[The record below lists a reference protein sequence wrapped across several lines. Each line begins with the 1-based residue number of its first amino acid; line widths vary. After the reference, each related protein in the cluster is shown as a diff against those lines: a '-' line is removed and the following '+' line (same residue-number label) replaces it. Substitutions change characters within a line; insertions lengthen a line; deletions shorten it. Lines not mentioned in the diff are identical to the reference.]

1 MTVGLWRDLWGAA
14 RSLDFSAAGDGASP
28 VSTHAVV
35 RCGQRPY
42 NLSVMSS
49 TASLPEIPHS
59 NSNGH
64 RRNPALRVLYY
75 TVCLLL
81 VALIAGVW
89 WLYWIARLPLPQLD
103 GSVSVSGISSK
114 VRVMRDEQGVP
125 TIQAATLEDLFFA
138 QGYVTA
144 QDRLWQ
150 MDMLR
155 RAAAGELS
163 EIIGEDT
170 VKMDRE
176 QRILGLRIAA
186 EAAEKNI
193 SARDRGFLDAYARG
207 VNAFLESHRDRLSL
221 EFRLMK
227 YTPRPWT
234 VTDSLLVGA
243 RMVQDLTHYSNPPAL
258 TREKI
263 LAKLGPELTA
273 DLYVNSSWR
282 DRPPTEVRRM
292 EDEPA
297 VHSSDTDEDED
308 DDEEVDPEGGNGR
321 LISGLASGS
330 DFVNTLQLAGHVPQG
345 LKPAFFQA
353 LNGTAEAVPLQNN
366 WVVPP
371 GLGSAVSLFPA
382 LKRWA
387 KLVRPYG
394 TGYSFDTEYSSGAGY
409 ADDSFRPGSN
419 NWVVS
424 GQHTVSGKP
433 LLSNDMHL
441 DHQMPNLWFEAHL
454 KTDSGNF
461 DVAGVTLPGVPF
473 VIVGHNQRI
482 GWGFT
487 NVGATV
493 EDDYI
498 EEFNAQG
505 QYKTPAGWVDAQ
517 HRQETI
523 HVKGKPDVTLD
534 VVTTRHGPIITELIP
549 GETRKIA
556 LRWTLQDG
564 MGLMFFDVN
573 SAENWEEFRKAFS
586 TFDAPG
592 QNVMYGDVDG
602 HIGYQATGRVPIRA
616 AGDGS
621 LPVSGSD
628 DAHEWKGW
636 IPFDEMPHVY
646 DPPEGILATANGRI
660 TPDGYKYSISTE
672 WEAPWRTDRIYR
684 VLESGKKFAPADML
698 ALQMDVS
705 STYDRVCAD
714 KFVYAIDHAAS
725 ASDRAKQAAE
735 ILRDWDGRMS
745 ADSAAPMIETK
756 ARQELARLLLEPK
769 LGAAADISASRPA
782 SGALSWKSYHWA
794 MSSVWLEN
802 VLTKQPARWLPP
814 GYSDYGSLLTAA
826 VENAVK
832 QTRVAS
838 GDPSKAP
845 SDLSQWKWGKNYPVE
860 IDHPVLSQLPL
871 IGRFTGPGLH
881 PLSGSN
887 YTVKAMGRGFGPSE
901 RLTWNFAN
909 FDESTLNVVTGESGI
924 FLSPYYMD
932 QWAAW
937 YGGAT
942 FAFPFSQAAVEQH
955 RAHEMM
961 LEPGRQE
968 GSR

>member
-1 MTVGLWRDLWGAA
+1 LETIGL
-14 RSLDFSAAGDGASP
+14 
-28 VSTHAVV
+28 AVV
-35 RCGQRPY
+35 TDTTRPY

-49 TASLPEIPHS
+49 TASLPEVR
-59 NSNGH
+59 
-64 RRNPALRVLYY
+64 RRNPALRILYY
-75 TVCLLL
+75 AVCLLL
-81 VALIAGVW
+81 VALIGVIW
-89 WLYWIARLPLPQLD
+89 WLYWIAHSAVPQLD
-103 GSVSVSGISSK
+103 GSIAVPGISSK
-114 VRVMRDEQGVP
+114 VSVVRDGHGVP
-125 TIQAATLEDLFFA
+125 TIEAATLEDLFFA

-150 MDMLR
+150 MDMMR

-163 EIIGEDT
+163 EVIGEDT

-186 EAAEKNI
+186 EAAEKSI
-193 SARDRGFLDAYARG
+193 SARDRAYFDAYARG
-207 VNAFLESHRDRLSL
+207 VNAFLESHRNRLSL

-243 RMVQDLTHYSNPPAL
+243 RMVQDLNHYSNPPPL
-258 TREKI
+258 TREKV

-282 DRPPTEVRRM
+282 DRPPSDVRRL

-297 VHSSDTDEDED
+297 ANSGDEDDD
-308 DDEEVDPEGGNGR
+308 DDEEVEPEGG
-321 LISGLASGS
+321 ASRITSVGPS
-330 DFVNTLQLAGHVPQG
+330 RPVPQG
-345 LKPAFFQA
+345 LKPSLSRR
-353 LNGTAEAVPLQNN
+353 LNGAAEAAPLQSLSIYAANLWDN
-366 WVVPP
+366 VPED
-371 GLGSAVSLFPA
+371 A
-382 LKRWA
+382 
-387 KLVRPYG
+387 
-394 TGYSFDTEYSSGAGY
+394 
-409 ADDSFRPGSN
+409 DSFRPGSN

-424 GQHTVSGKP
+424 GQRTVSGKP

-454 KTDSGNF
+454 KTKSGEF

-487 NVGATV
+487 NVGPTV
-493 EDDYI
+493 EDDFI

-505 QYKTPAGWVDAQ
+505 QYKAPAGWRDAE

-534 VVTTRHGPIITELIP
+534 VVTTRHGPIISEVLP

-573 SAENWEEFRKAFS
+573 TAQNWDEFRKAFS
-586 TFDAPG
+586 TFGAPG

-602 HIGYQATGRVPIRA
+602 HIGYQATGRVPIRV

-646 DPPEGILATANGRI
+646 DPPGGILATANGRI
-660 TPDGYKYSISTE
+660 APDGYKYSISTE
-672 WEAPWRTDRIYR
+672 WDAPWRTDRIYR

-705 STYDRVCAD
+705 STYDRFCAD
-714 KFVYAIDHAAS
+714 KFVYAVDHAAS
-725 ASDRAKQAAE
+725 ASDRAKRAAE

-745 ADSAAPMIETK
+745 ANSAGPTIETK
-756 ARQELARLLLEPK
+756 ARQELARLLLEAK
-769 LGAAADISASRPA
+769 LGAAAAKSPP
-782 SGALSWKSYHWA
+782 GALSWKSYHWA

-826 VENAVK
+826 VENVVK
-832 QTRVAS
+832 QTGTAS
-838 GDPSKAP
+838 GNAAQVSSEVP
-845 SDLSQWKWGKNYPVE
+845 SDLGQWKWGKNYPVE
-860 IDHPVLSQLPL
+860 IDHLVLSQLPV
-871 IGRFTGPGLH
+871 IGRFTGPGLD
-881 PLSGSN
+881 PLSGSGF
-887 YTVKAMGRGFGPSE
+887 TVKAVGRGFGPSE

-937 YGGAT
+937 YGGST
-942 FAFPFSQAAVEQH
+942 FAFPFSQAAVERQ
-955 RAHEMM
+955 RAHEMT
-961 LEPGRQE
+961 LEPR
-968 GSR
+968 

>member
-1 MTVGLWRDLWGAA
+1 
-14 RSLDFSAAGDGASP
+14 
-28 VSTHAVV
+28 
-35 RCGQRPY
+35 
-42 NLSVMSS
+42 MSS
-49 TASLPEIPHS
+49 TSSLPETSPS
-59 NSNGH
+59 EV
-64 RRNPALRVLYY
+64 RRRHPPLQILYY
-75 TVCLLL
+75 ALCLLL
-81 VALIAGVW
+81 VALIAAVW
-89 WLYWIARLPLPQLD
+89 WLYWFARTPLPQLD
-103 GSVSVSGISSK
+103 GSVAVPGISSK
-114 VRVMRDEQGVP
+114 IRVVRDGQGVP
-125 TIQAATLEDLFFA
+125 TIEAARLEDLFFA

-150 MDMLR
+150 MDMMR

-163 EIIGEDT
+163 EVIGEDT

-176 QRILGLRIAA
+176 ERILGLRLAA
-186 EAAEKNI
+186 EAAEKNV
-193 SARDRGFLDAYARG
+193 SARDRVYFEAYARG
-207 VNAFLESHRDRLSL
+207 VNAFIESHRDRLSL

-234 VTDSLLVGA
+234 VTDSMLVGA
-243 RMVQDLTHYSNPPAL
+243 RMVQDLNHYSNPPAL

-282 DRPPTEVRRM
+282 DRPPTDRRRM

-297 VHSSDTDEDED
+297 ASSEDED
-308 DDEEVDPEGGNGR
+308 DDDDDEEIEPQGGSR
-321 LISGLASGS
+321 LISALP
-330 DFVNTLQLAGHVPQG
+330 VRQVPRDSST
-345 LKPAFFQA
+345 A
-353 LNGTAEAVPLQNN
+353 L
-366 WVVPP
+366 
-371 GLGSAVSLFPA
+371 
-382 LKRWA
+382 
-387 KLVRPYG
+387 
-394 TGYSFDTEYSSGAGY
+394 DGAGRVSTE
-409 ADDSFRPGSN
+409 AEEAESFRAGSN

-441 DHQMPNLWFEAHL
+441 DHQMPNLWYAARL
-454 KTDSGNF
+454 RTTAAAANIANF

-487 NVGATV
+487 NVGPTV
-493 EDDYI
+493 EDDFI

-505 QYKTPAGWVDAQ
+505 QYKPPAGWVEPQ

-523 HVKGKPDVTLD
+523 HVKGKPDVTFD
-534 VVTTRHGPIITELIP
+534 VLTTRHGPIVTELLP

-564 MGLMFFDVN
+564 EGLVFFDVD
-573 SAENWEEFRKAFS
+573 SAQNWDEFRKAFS
-586 TFDAPG
+586 TFGAPG

-621 LPVSGSD
+621 LPVNGTD

-636 IPFDEMPHVY
+636 IPFDEMPRAY

-672 WEAPWRTDRIYR
+672 WDAPWRTDRIYR

-705 STYDRVCAD
+705 STYDRLCAD
-714 KFVYAIDHAAS
+714 KLVYAIDHATGAS
-725 ASDRAKQAAE
+725 ARAKRAAD

-745 ADSAAPMIETK
+745 ADSAAPTIATK
-756 ARQELARLLLEPK
+756 VRHELVRMLLEPK
-769 LGAAADISASRPA
+769 LGPA
-782 SGALSWKSYHWA
+782 PGSPVAKSDAESDAVSSTLSWKTYHWS

-814 GYSDYGSLLTAA
+814 GYANYDALLTAA
-826 VENAVK
+826 VENVVR
-832 QTRVAS
+832 QTQSTANPQANES
-838 GDPSKAP
+838 TAP
-845 SDLSQWKWGKNYPVE
+845 SDLNQWKWGEDYPVE
-860 IDHPVLSQLPL
+860 IDHLVLKQLPL
-871 IGRFTGPGLH
+871 IGRYTAPGLH
-881 PLSGSN
+881 PLSGSTA
-887 YTVKAMGRGFGPSE
+887 TVKQVGRDFGPSE
-901 RLTWNFAN
+901 RATWNFAN
-909 FDESTLNVVTGESGI
+909 FDESTLNLVTGESGI

-932 QWAAW
+932 QWSAW
-937 YGGAT
+937 YEGST
-942 FAFPFSQAAVEQH
+942 FAFPFTEAAIERQ
-955 RAHEMM
+955 RAHEMV
-961 LEPGRQE
+961 LEPN
-968 GSR
+968 

>member
-1 MTVGLWRDLWGAA
+1 
-14 RSLDFSAAGDGASP
+14 
-28 VSTHAVV
+28 
-35 RCGQRPY
+35 
-42 NLSVMSS
+42 MSS
-49 TASLPEIPHS
+49 AASLPEISHTEVR
-59 NSNGH
+59 
-64 RRNPALRVLYY
+64 RRNPALRIFYY
-75 TVCLLL
+75 VICLLL
-81 VALIAGVW
+81 VALIVGVW
-89 WLYWIARLPLPQLD
+89 GLYWIARRPLPQLD
-103 GSVSVSGISSK
+103 GSVAVPGISSK
-114 VRVMRDEQGVP
+114 VRVLRDEHGVP
-125 TIQAATLEDLFFA
+125 TIEAATLDDLFFA

-150 MDMLR
+150 MDMMR

-163 EIIGEDT
+163 EVIGEDT

-176 QRILGLRIAA
+176 ARILGLRLAA
-186 EAAEKNI
+186 EAAEKNV
-193 SARDRGFLDAYARG
+193 SARDRAYFDAYARG

-227 YTPRPWT
+227 HTPRPWT
-234 VTDSLLVGA
+234 VTDSMLVGA
-243 RMVQDLTHYSNPPAL
+243 RMVQDLNHYRNPPPL

-282 DRPPTEVRRM
+282 DRPPTEKRRM

-297 VHSSDTDEDED
+297 ATSGDED
-308 DDEEVDPEGGNGR
+308 DDDDEEEVDPAGGNSR
-321 LISGLASGS
+321 ITATSPE
-330 DFVNTLQLAGHVPQG
+330 HVPQG
-345 LKPAFFQA
+345 LKPAFVPGSNGTLRLRSGQA
-353 LNGTAEAVPLQNN
+353 LDAAALPFLLVRNSWAGLDGASPVSTQ
-366 WVVPP
+366 
-371 GLGSAVSLFPA
+371 GLGYLESQE
-382 LKRWA
+382 
-387 KLVRPYG
+387 
-394 TGYSFDTEYSSGAGY
+394 TE
-409 ADDSFRPGSN
+409 SFRPGSN

-441 DHQMPNLWFEAHL
+441 DHQMPNLWYETHL
-454 KTDSGNF
+454 RTTTISGSF

-487 NVGATV
+487 NVGPTV
-493 EDDYI
+493 EDDFI

-523 HVKGKPDVTLD
+523 HVKGKPDVVMD
-534 VVTTRHGPIITELIP
+534 VVTTRHGPVITELLP

-564 MGLMFFDVN
+564 EGLVFFDVN
-573 SAENWEEFRKAFS
+573 SAQNWEEFRKAFS
-586 TFDAPG
+586 AFGAPG
-592 QNVMYGDVDG
+592 QNVMYADVDG

-684 VLESGKKFAPADML
+684 VLQSGKRFAPADML

-705 STYDRVCAD
+705 STYDRFCAD
-714 KFVYAIDHAAS
+714 KIVYAVDHAPSAS
-725 ASDRAKQAAE
+725 ARAKQAAE

-745 ADSAAPMIETK
+745 ADSAAPTIETK
-756 ARQELARLLLEPK
+756 ARQELARMLLEPK
-769 LGAAADISASRPA
+769 LGAAANGPN
-782 SGALSWKSYHWA
+782 GGELSWKSYRWA
-794 MSSVWLEN
+794 MSTVWLEN
-802 VLTKQPARWLPP
+802 VLTRQPARWLPP

-826 VENAVK
+826 VENVVK
-832 QTRVAS
+832 EAALVENQPSGNVSQTPVS
-838 GDPSKAP
+838 LAP
-845 SDLSQWKWGKNYPVE
+845 ADLNQWKWGENYPVE
-860 IDHPVLSQLPL
+860 IDHLVLSQLPV

-887 YTVKAMGRGFGPSE
+887 YTVKAVGRGFGPSE
-901 RLTWNFAN
+901 RATWNFAN

-924 FLSPYYMD
+924 FLSPYYKD

-937 YGGAT
+937 YGGST
-942 FAFPFSQAAVEQH
+942 FAFPFSQAATERH
-955 RAHEMM
+955 RAHEMTI
-961 LEPGRQE
+961 EPR
-968 GSR
+968 

>member
-1 MTVGLWRDLWGAA
+1 M
-14 RSLDFSAAGDGASP
+14 
-28 VSTHAVV
+28 
-35 RCGQRPY
+35 
-42 NLSVMSS
+42 SV
-49 TASLPEIPHS
+49 ALPLPEI
-59 NSNGH
+59 
-64 RRNPALRVLYY
+64 RQRNPALRILYY
-75 TVCLLL
+75 AAGVLL

-89 WLYWIARLPLPQLD
+89 WLYSIAHSALPKID
-103 GSVSVSGISSK
+103 GHIAVPGVLSK
-114 VRVMRDEQGVP
+114 VRVIRDGHGVP
-125 TIQAATLEDLFFA
+125 TIEAAALEDLFFA
-138 QGYVTA
+138 QGYVAA

-150 MDMLR
+150 MDIMR

-163 EIIGEDT
+163 EVIGEDT

-193 SARDRGFLDAYARG
+193 SARDRAYFDAYARG
-207 VNAFLESHRDRLSL
+207 VNAFLDSHRDRLSL
-221 EFRLMK
+221 EFRLLK

-243 RMVQDLTHYSNPPAL
+243 RMVQDLNHYSYERAL

-263 LAKLGPELTA
+263 LAKLGPHLTA

-282 DRPPTEVRRM
+282 DRTPTDVRRI
-292 EDEPA
+292 DQEPA
-297 VHSSDTDEDED
+297 VNSGDEDDD

-321 LISGLASGS
+321 LISSLPQ
-330 DFVNTLQLAGHVPQG
+330 VVILTLSLPKGKDLLSP
-345 LKPAFFQA
+345 P
-353 LNGTAEAVPLQNN
+353 TA
-366 WVVPP
+366 
-371 GLGSAVSLFPA
+371 
-382 LKRWA
+382 
-387 KLVRPYG
+387 
-394 TGYSFDTEYSSGAGY
+394 
-409 ADDSFRPGSN
+409 DSFRPGSN

-454 KTDSGNF
+454 KMTTGNF
-461 DVAGVTLPGVPF
+461 DVAGVTLPGIPF

-487 NVGATV
+487 NVGPTV

-505 QYKTPAGWVDAQ
+505 QYKTPAGWRDAQ

-534 VVTTRHGPIITELIP
+534 VVTTRHGPIITDLIP

-564 MGLMFFDVN
+564 EGLVFFDVD
-573 SAENWEEFRKAFS
+573 SAQNWDEFRKAFS
-586 TFDAPG
+586 TFGAPG

-621 LPVSGSD
+621 LPVRGSD
-628 DAHEWKGW
+628 DAHEWKSW
-636 IPFDEMPHVY
+636 IPFDQMPHVY
-646 DPPEGILATANGRI
+646 DPPGGILATANGRI
-660 TPDGYKYSISTE
+660 APDGYKYSISTD
-672 WEAPWRTDRIYR
+672 WDAPWRTDRIYR

-705 STYDRVCAD
+705 STYDRFCAD
-714 KFVYAIDHAAS
+714 KFVYAVDHATN
-725 ASDRAKQAAE
+725 ASDRAKRAAE

-745 ADSAAPMIETK
+745 ADSAAPTIETK
-756 ARQELARLLLEPK
+756 ARGELARLLLEPE
-769 LGAAADISASRPA
+769 LGAAADAPASGPA
-782 SGALSWKSYHWA
+782 SGAASGNLSWRSYHWG

-826 VENAVK
+826 VENVVK
-832 QTRVAS
+832 QTRLVVD
-838 GDPSKAP
+838 DPSNVVSLAP
-845 SDLSQWKWGKNYPVE
+845 SDLGQWKWGKNYPVE
-860 IDHPVLSQLPL
+860 IDHLVLSQLPV

-887 YTVKAMGRGFGPSE
+887 YTVKAVGRGFGPSE

-924 FLSPYYMD
+924 FLSPNYIYY
-932 QWAAW
+932 WAAW
-937 YGGAT
+937 
-942 FAFPFSQAAVEQH
+942 
-955 RAHEMM
+955 
-961 LEPGRQE
+961 
-968 GSR
+968 

>member
-1 MTVGLWRDLWGAA
+1 MATSERRSIARVVAGLRPAETGQ
-14 RSLDFSAAGDGASP
+14 SP
-28 VSTHAVV
+28 VTTQANDVL
-35 RCGQRPY
+35 
-42 NLSVMSS
+42 LSGAESVPTIVDMSV
-49 TASLPEIPHS
+49 APPLPEIR
-59 NSNGH
+59 
-64 RRNPALRVLYY
+64 RRNPALRILYY
-75 TVCLLL
+75 SVCVLLF
-81 VALIAGVW
+81 ALIAGVW
-89 WLYWIARLPLPQLD
+89 WLYSIARSALPQLD
-103 GSVSVSGISSK
+103 GSVAVPRISSK
-114 VRVMRDEQGVP
+114 VRVVRDERGVP
-125 TIQAATLEDLFFA
+125 TIEAATLEDLFFA

-150 MDMLR
+150 MDMMR

-163 EIIGEDT
+163 EVIGEAT

-186 EAAEKNI
+186 EAAEKTI
-193 SARDRGFLDAYARG
+193 SARDRAYFDAYARG
-207 VNAFLESHRDRLSL
+207 VNAFLEAHRDRLSL
-221 EFRLMK
+221 EFRLLK

-243 RMVQDLTHYSNPPAL
+243 RMVQDLNHYSYERAL
-258 TREKI
+258 TREKV
-263 LAKLGPELTA
+263 LAKLGPQLTA

-282 DRPPTEVRRM
+282 DRTPTDVRRI
-292 EDEPA
+292 DQEPA
-297 VHSSDTDEDED
+297 VNSGDEDDD

-321 LISGLASGS
+321 LISALPSDLRSS
-330 DFVNTLQLAGHVPQG
+330 DFSSTRVSEVLAE
-345 LKPAFFQA
+345 LE
-353 LNGTAEAVPLQNN
+353 EADL
-366 WVVPP
+366 
-371 GLGSAVSLFPA
+371 
-382 LKRWA
+382 
-387 KLVRPYG
+387 
-394 TGYSFDTEYSSGAGY
+394 
-409 ADDSFRPGSN
+409 FRPGSN

-454 KTDSGNF
+454 RITAGTNNGTKAAPNRAITTGNF
-461 DVAGVTLPGVPF
+461 DVAGVTLPGIPF

-487 NVGATV
+487 NVGPTV

-505 QYKTPAGWVDAQ
+505 QYKTPAGWRDAQ

-523 HVKGKPDVTLD
+523 HVKGKPDVTFD
-534 VVTTRHGPIITELIP
+534 VVTTRHGPIINDLLASELIP

-564 MGLMFFDVN
+564 EGLVFFDVD
-573 SAENWEEFRKAFS
+573 SAQNWDEFRKAFS
-586 TFDAPG
+586 TFGAPG

-602 HIGYQATGRVPIRA
+602 HIGYQATGRVPTRA
-616 AGDGS
+616 AGDGG

-636 IPFDEMPHVY
+636 IPFDKLPHVY
-646 DPPEGILATANGRI
+646 DPPGGILATANGRI
-660 TPDGYKYSISTE
+660 TPDGYKYSISTD
-672 WEAPWRTDRIYR
+672 WDAPWRTDRIYR

-698 ALQMDVS
+698 ALQTDVS
-705 STYDRVCAD
+705 STYDRFCAD
-714 KFVYAIDHAAS
+714 KFVYAVDHAAN
-725 ASDRAKQAAE
+725 ASDRAKRAAE

-745 ADSAAPMIETK
+745 ADSAAPTIETK
-756 ARQELARLLLEPK
+756 ARGELARLLLEPK
-769 LGAAADISASRPA
+769 LGRAADAPA
-782 SGALSWKSYHWA
+782 SGPASGNLSWKSYHWG

-826 VENAVK
+826 VENVVK
-832 QTRVAS
+832 QKEVPS
-838 GDPSKAP
+838 G
-845 SDLSQWKWGKNYPVE
+845 LSPWKWGKNYPVE
-860 IDHPVLSQLPL
+860 IDHLVLSQLPL

-887 YTVKAMGRGFGPSE
+887 YTVKAVGRGFGASE

-924 FLSPYYMD
+924 FLSPHYMD

-937 YGGAT
+937 YGGST

-955 RAHEMM
+955 RAHEMT
-961 LEPGRQE
+961 LEPR
-968 GSR
+968 